1 MNAWSIVVVIVMLGI
16 LVTIHELGHF
26 WIACLLKIKAFEVS
40 IFVGPRLIHWTRKG
54 VDYSIRMIPLGAYV
68 RFSEIDE
75 NGEVVASDD
84 PKLLINQPRW
94 KRLIVAIAGPFM
106 NVVLGIMIF
115 AVLFW
120 VTGFTSLDIGTAPEG
135 SQLASQE
142 YTMGDTIVAVNDHRI
157 YTYLDYYY
165 ATDNEVRRSDK
176 LKLTLKSAETG
187 KKYDVTLTPELKT
200 RPMLGITTYKSTD
213 NKYNGWEILSVDEN
227 QNKGK
232 PVLKVGDYLIK
243 VDGKAVADE
252 DFQDFLDHLNEGDT
266 MKLTFVRNGVT
277 MEKDC
282 IKTMITYANDRGV
295 RLIAYNVNS
304 ADRVFRAFGYAAKIP
319 VSVIILSY
327 KSISDVFAG
336 KEEVYNMVSGPV
348 GVTTVVNDVVGD
360 VDDDIGEKIY
370 TLVMICGIISIGLT
384 FTNLLPIPGLDGVQ
398 IILIVVEMVIG
409 RRLSKKAEG
418 VINVVG
424 FFLLIALVLFA
435 FASDIIRI
443 FAEKV

>member
-1 MNAWSIVVVIVMLGI
+1 M
-16 LVTIHELGHF
+16 
-26 WIACLLKIKAFEVS
+26 
-40 IFVGPRLIHWTRKG
+40 
-54 VDYSIRMIPLGAYV
+54 
-68 RFSEIDE
+68 
-75 NGEVVASDD
+75 
-84 PKLLINQPRW
+84 
-94 KRLIVAIAGPFM
+94 
-106 NVVLGIMIF
+106 
-115 AVLFW
+115 
-120 VTGFTSLDIGTAPEG
+120 
-135 SQLASQE
+135 
-142 YTMGDTIVAVNDHRI
+142 
-157 YTYLDYYY
+157 
-165 ATDNEVRRSDK
+165 RRSDK
-176 LKLTLKSAETG
+176 LKVTLKSAATG
-187 KKYDVTLTPELKT
+187 KRYDVTLTPELKT
-200 RPMLGITTYKSTD
+200 RPMLGITTYKTTD
-213 NKYNGWEILSVDEN
+213 NKYNGWQILSVDEN

-232 PVLKVGDYLIK
+232 PVLKVGDYLVK

-252 DFQDFLDHLNEGDT
+252 DFQDFLDNLNEGDT

-282 IKTMITYANDRGV
+282 IKTMITYANDRGL

-304 ADRVFRAFGYAAKIP
+304 PDRVLRAFGYAAKIP

-327 KSISDVFAG
+327 KSISDVFEG

-360 VDDDIGEKIY
+360 VDDDIGEKVY

-435 FASDIIRI
+435 FASDIVRI
-443 FAEKV
+443 FAERA

>member
-1 MNAWSIVVVIVMLGI
+1 M
-16 LVTIHELGHF
+16 TIHELGHF
-26 WIACLLKIKAFEVS
+26 WVACLLKIKAFEVS

-68 RFSEIDE
+68 RFSELDE
-75 NGEVVASDD
+75 NGETVTSDAPD
-84 PKLLINQPRW
+84 LLINQPRW

-106 NVVLGIMIF
+106 NVVLGILIF
-115 AVLFW
+115 AALYC
-120 VTGFTSLDIGTAPEG
+120 VTGFTSLDIGTAPQG
-135 SQLASQE
+135 SQLATQE
-142 YTMGDTIVAVNDHRI
+142 YTVGDTIVAVNGHRV

-165 ATDNEVRRSDK
+165 STDSEVRRTDTIRV
-176 LKLTLKSAETG
+176 TLKSAETG
-187 KKYDVTLTPELKT
+187 NKYDVVLTPELKT
-200 RPMLGITTYKSTD
+200 RPMLGITTYRTTD
-213 NKYNGWEILSVDEN
+213 NKYNGWEILNVDEN

-232 PVLKVGDYLIK
+232 PVLKIGDYLVA

-252 DFQDFLDHLNEGDT
+252 DFQDFLDTLNEGDT
-266 MKLTFVRNGVT
+266 MKLTFVRNGET

-282 IKTMITYANDRGV
+282 IKTMITYSNDRGL
-295 RLIAYNVNS
+295 RLISYNTNS
-304 ADRVFRAFGYAAKIP
+304 PERVLRAFGYAAKIP

-327 KSISDVFAG
+327 KSISDVFEG

-348 GVTTVVNDVVGD
+348 GVTTVVNDVVAD
-360 VDDDIGEKIY
+360 VDDNTGEKVYMLI
-370 TLVMICGIISIGLT
+370 MICGIISIGLT

-443 FAEKV
+443 FAER

>member
-1 MNAWSIVVVIVMLGI
+1 MNAWSIVVVIIMLGI

-26 WIACLLKIKAFEVS
+26 WVARLLKVKVYEVS
-40 IFVGPRLIHWTRKG
+40 IFVGPRLIHWNRKG

-68 RFSEIDE
+68 RFSDVDE
-75 NGEVVASDD
+75 NGVAINGDAPD
-84 PKLLINQPRW
+84 LLINQPRW
-94 KRLIVAIAGPFM
+94 KRLIVALAGPFM
-106 NVVLGIMIF
+106 NVVLGILIF
-115 AVLFW
+115 AVLYC
-120 VTGFTSLDIGTAPEG
+120 VTGFSSLDIGMAPQG

-142 YTMGDTIVAVNDHRI
+142 YTVGDTVVAVNDHTV
-157 YTYLDYYY
+157 YTYLDFYY
-165 ATDNEVRRSDK
+165 AIDNEVKRTDQ
-176 LKLTLKSAETG
+176 LKITLKSAANG
-187 KKYDVTLTPELKT
+187 NKYDVILTPEIKT
-200 RPMLGITTYKSTD
+200 RPMLGITTYMTVD
-213 NKYNGWEILSVDEN
+213 NKYKGWEIVSVDEN

-232 PVLKVGDYLIK
+232 PVLKVGDYLVA

-252 DFQDFLDHLNEGDT
+252 DFQSFLDTRNEGDT

-295 RLIAYNVNS
+295 RIISYNVNS
-304 ADRVFRAFGYAAKIP
+304 VSRAARAFGYAAKMPIT
-319 VSVIILSY
+319 VVILSY
-327 KSISDVFAG
+327 KSISDVFEG

-360 VDDDIGEKIY
+360 VDDNVGEKIY
-370 TLVMICGIISIGLT
+370 MLIVICGIISIGLT

-443 FAEKV
+443 FAER

>member
-1 MNAWSIVVVIVMLGI
+1 MNVWSIVVVIIMLGV

-26 WIACLLKIKAFEVS
+26 WVASLLRIKAFEVS

-54 VDYSIRMIPLGAYV
+54 VDYSIRLIPLGAYV
-68 RFSEIDE
+68 RFTDIDE
-75 NGEVVASDD
+75 NGEAVTSDAPD
-84 PKLLINQPRW
+84 LLINQPRW
-94 KRLIVAIAGPFM
+94 KRLLVALAGPFM
-106 NVVLGIMIF
+106 NVVLGVLIF

-120 VTGFTSLDIGTAPEG
+120 VTGFTSLDIGTTPKG
-135 SQLASQE
+135 SQLSSQE
-142 YTMGDTIVAVNDHRI
+142 YTVGDHIVAINGQPV
-157 YTYLDYYY
+157 YTYLDFYF
-165 ATDNEVRRSDK
+165 AVDNEVRKIDPMTV
-176 LKLTLKSAETG
+176 TLKSAETG
-187 KKYDVTLTPELKT
+187 KKYDVTLTPETKS
-200 RPMLGITTYKSTD
+200 RPMLGITTYQTTD
-213 NKYNGWEILSVDEN
+213 NKYKGWEILNVDEK
-227 QNKGK
+227 QNNGK
-232 PVLKVGDYLIK
+232 PVLKIGDYLVA
-243 VDGKAVADE
+243 VDDKPVADE
-252 DFQDFLDHLNEGDT
+252 DFLEFLDTRNEGDT

-282 IKTMITYANDRGV
+282 IKTMITYANDRGL
-295 RLIAYNVNS
+295 RILSYNVDS
-304 ADRVFRAFGYAAKIP
+304 PARALRAFGYAAKMP
-319 VSVIILSY
+319 MSVVILSY
-327 KSISDVFAG
+327 KSISNVFEG

-360 VDDDIGEKIY
+360 VDDNVGDKIY
-370 TLVMICGIISIGLT
+370 MLIVISGIISIGLT

-443 FAEKV
+443 FVER

>member
-1 MNAWSIVVVIVMLGI
+1 MNVWSIVVVIIMLGI

-26 WIACLLKIKAFEVS
+26 WVACLLKIKAFEVS

-54 VDYSIRMIPLGAYV
+54 VDYSVRMIPLGAYV
-68 RFSEIDE
+68 RFSELDE
-75 NGEVVASDD
+75 NGETVTSDAPD
-84 PKLLINQPRW
+84 LLINQPRW

-106 NVVLGIMIF
+106 NVVLGILIF
-115 AVLFW
+115 AALYC
-120 VTGFTSLDIGTAPEG
+120 VTGFTSLDIGTAPQG
-135 SQLASQE
+135 SQLATQE
-142 YTMGDTIVAVNDHRI
+142 YTVGDTIVAVNGHRV

-165 ATDNEVRRSDK
+165 STDSEVRRTDTIRV
-176 LKLTLKSAETG
+176 TLKSAETG
-187 KKYDVTLTPELKT
+187 NKYDVVLTPELKT
-200 RPMLGITTYKSTD
+200 RPMLGITTYRTTD
-213 NKYNGWEILSVDEN
+213 NKYNGWEILNVDEN
-227 QNKGK
+227 QNKGN
-232 PVLKVGDYLIK
+232 PVLKIGDYLVA

-252 DFQDFLDHLNEGDT
+252 DFQDFLDTLNEGDT
-266 MKLTFVRNGVT
+266 MKLTFVRNGET

-282 IKTMITYANDRGV
+282 IKTMITYSNDRGL
-295 RLIAYNVNS
+295 RLISYNTNS
-304 ADRVFRAFGYAAKIP
+304 PERVLRAFGYAAKIP

-327 KSISDVFAG
+327 KSISDVFEG

-348 GVTTVVNDVVGD
+348 GVTTVVNDVVAD
-360 VDDDIGEKIY
+360 VDDNTGEKVYMLI
-370 TLVMICGIISIGLT
+370 MICGIISIGLT

-443 FAEKV
+443 FAER

>member
-1 MNAWSIVVVIVMLGI
+1 MNVWSIVVVIIMLGI

-26 WIACLLKIKAFEVS
+26 WVACLLKIKAFEVS

-68 RFSEIDE
+68 RFSELDE
-75 NGEVVASDD
+75 NGETVTSDAPD
-84 PKLLINQPRW
+84 LLINQPRW

-106 NVVLGIMIF
+106 NVVLGILIF
-115 AVLFW
+115 AALYC
-120 VTGFTSLDIGTAPEG
+120 VTGFTSLDIGTAPQG
-135 SQLASQE
+135 SQLATQE
-142 YTMGDTIVAVNDHRI
+142 YTVGDTIVAVNGHRV

-165 ATDNEVRRSDK
+165 STDSEVRRTDTIRV
-176 LKLTLKSAETG
+176 TLKSAETG
-187 KKYDVTLTPELKT
+187 NKYDVVLTPELKT
-200 RPMLGITTYKSTD
+200 RPMLGITTYRTTD
-213 NKYNGWEILSVDEN
+213 NKYNGWEILNVDEN

-232 PVLKVGDYLIK
+232 PVLKIGDYLVA

-252 DFQDFLDHLNEGDT
+252 DFQDFLDTLNEGDT
-266 MKLTFVRNGVT
+266 MKLTFVRNGET

-282 IKTMITYANDRGV
+282 IKTMITYSNDRGL
-295 RLIAYNVNS
+295 RLISYNTNS
-304 ADRVFRAFGYAAKIP
+304 PERVLRAFGYAAKIP

-327 KSISDVFAG
+327 KSISDVFEG

-348 GVTTVVNDVVGD
+348 GVTTVVNDVVAD
-360 VDDDIGEKIY
+360 VDDNTGEKVYMLI
-370 TLVMICGIISIGLT
+370 MICGIISIGLT

-398 IILIVVEMVIG
+398 IILIIVEMVIG

-443 FAEKV
+443 FAER

>member
-1 MNAWSIVVVIVMLGI
+1 MNAWSIVVVILMLGL

-26 WIACLLKIKAFEVS
+26 WVASLLKIKAFEVS

-54 VDYSIRMIPLGAYV
+54 VDYSIRLIPLGAYV
-68 RFSEIDE
+68 RFSELDE
-75 NGEVVASDD
+75 NGEAVVSDAPD
-84 PKLLINQPRW
+84 LLINQPRW
-94 KRLIVAIAGPFM
+94 KRLLVALAGPFM
-106 NVVLGIMIF
+106 NIVLGVLIF
-115 AVLFW
+115 TVLFW
-120 VTGFTSLDIGTAPEG
+120 VTGFTSLDIGNAPNG
-135 SQLASQE
+135 SQLYSQE
-142 YTMGDTIVAVNDHRI
+142 YAPGDTITAVNGHAV
-157 YTYLDYYY
+157 YTYLDFYY
-165 ATDNEVRRSDK
+165 ATDNEVPRSEK
-176 LKLTLKSAETG
+176 LTLTLKSAETG

-200 RPMLGITTYKSTD
+200 RPMLGITTYQTVD
-213 NKYNGWEILSVDEN
+213 DKYHGWEILNVDEN

-232 PVLKVGDYLIK
+232 PVLKIGDFLTA
-243 VDGKAVADE
+243 VDGKSVADE
-252 DFQDFLDHLNEGDT
+252 DFRDFLDTLNEGDT

-277 MEKDC
+277 MEKEC
-282 IKTMITYANDRGV
+282 IKTLITYANDRGV
-295 RLIAYNVNS
+295 RLVSYQTNS
-304 ADRVFRAFGYAAKIP
+304 PARVFRAFGYAAKLP
-319 VSVIILSY
+319 MSVIILSY

-360 VDDDIGEKIY
+360 VDDNVGEKIY
-370 TLVMICGIISIGLT
+370 MLIVICGIISIGLT

-424 FFLLIALVLFA
+424 FFLLIALVIFA

-443 FAEKV
+443 FAER

>member
-1 MNAWSIVVVIVMLGI
+1 MNVWSIVVVIIMLGI

-26 WIACLLKIKAFEVS
+26 WVACLLKIKAFEVS

-68 RFSEIDE
+68 RFSELDE
-75 NGEVVASDD
+75 NGETVTSDAPD
-84 PKLLINQPRW
+84 LLINQPRW

-106 NVVLGIMIF
+106 NVVLGILIF
-115 AVLFW
+115 AALYC
-120 VTGFTSLDIGTAPEG
+120 VTGFTSLDIGTAPQG
-135 SQLASQE
+135 SQLATQE
-142 YTMGDTIVAVNDHRI
+142 YTVGDTIVAVNGHRV

-165 ATDNEVRRSDK
+165 STDSEVRRTDTIRV
-176 LKLTLKSAETG
+176 TLKSAETG
-187 KKYDVTLTPELKT
+187 NKYDVVLTPELKT
-200 RPMLGITTYKSTD
+200 RPMLGITTYRTTD
-213 NKYNGWEILSVDEN
+213 NKYNGWEILNVDEN

-232 PVLKVGDYLIK
+232 PVLKIGDYLVA

-252 DFQDFLDHLNEGDT
+252 DFQDFLDTLNEGDT
-266 MKLTFVRNGVT
+266 MKLTFVRNGET

-282 IKTMITYANDRGV
+282 IKTMITYSNDRGL
-295 RLIAYNVNS
+295 RLISYNTNS
-304 ADRVFRAFGYAAKIP
+304 PERVLRAFGYAAKIP

-327 KSISDVFAG
+327 KSISDVFEG

-348 GVTTVVNDVVGD
+348 GVTTVVNDVVAD
-360 VDDDIGEKIY
+360 VDDNTGEKVYMLI
-370 TLVMICGIISIGLT
+370 MICGIISIGLT

-443 FAEKV
+443 FAER